1 MDTLRDS
8 RQNTGKVLRVLLVLA
23 GMASIVRCSSTTTPI
38 STTEEP
44 APIHL
49 GLAYYSERDGIDNQ
63 GALYLLDLESS
74 EERRLTGREEVITL
88 YSGFSWSPV
97 THKFVYVAGLGKEA
111 EIYTVDVTGQ
121 QRQRLTNNAW
131 QDAAAVWSPDGSQI
145 AFLRRGGELGDTLMR
160 PYVMNTEGREQK
172 RLLDDPDMLTGGISW
187 APNGWQVALGVWDY
201 QSSPNAYP
209 INDILVIDLNSGEK
223 VLQIADGS
231 NHSAKRWSHDGAKLA
246 FTSNQDGV
254 YQLYVV
260 DVATGKQTKLS
271 EIGDVLA
278 FDWSPDD
285 EQIVFNAS
293 PDKVF
298 DIYVIRSDGTGLV
311 NLTDRP
317 AYDVGCDW
325 SPDGQRIAF
334 ASTVFEQ
341 GEDPESHL
349 EIYTLK
355 VNTGVISQI
364 THNQFPD
371 GPPSWVAW

>member
-8 RQNTGKVLRVLLVLA
+8 RQNAGKVLRVLLVLA
-23 GMASIVRCSSTTTPI
+23 GLASIVRCGSATTSIPTAG
-38 STTEEP
+38 EP
-44 APIHL
+44 APTHL
-49 GLAYYSERDGIDNQ
+49 GLAYYSERDGIKNQ
-63 GALYLLDLESS
+63 GAFYLLDLESG
-74 EERRLTGREEVITL
+74 EEQRLTGKDEIITL
-88 YSGFSWSPV
+88 YSGFSWSSV
-97 THKFVYVAGLGKEA
+97 TGKFVYVAGLGKES
-111 EIYTVDVTGQ
+111 EIYTVDNTGQ
-121 QRQRLTNNAW
+121 HRQRLTNNNW

-160 PYVMNTEGREQK
+160 PYVMNAEGSEQK

-187 APNGWQVALGVWDY
+187 APNGRQVALGVWDY
-201 QSSPNAYP
+201 QSDPSSYP
-209 INDILVIDLNSGEK
+209 IDDILVIDLDSGEK
-223 VLQIADGS
+223 VLHIADGS
-231 NHSAKRWSHDGAKLA
+231 DHSAKRWSHDGTKLA

-317 AYDVGCDW
+317 AYDVGGGW
-325 SPDGQRIAF
+325 SPD
-334 ASTVFEQ
+334 
-341 GEDPESHL
+341 ESENCIRVHC
-349 EIYTLK
+349 
-355 VNTGVISQI
+355 V
-364 THNQFPD
+364 
-371 GPPSWVAW
+371 